1 MPWSWW
7 CGFYR
12 KKNFTS
18 PKFFRLLTFAATWWS
33 PLVHWAHLDIV
44 RKQYFHSS
52 FNSITICLL
61 CLFGLWT
68 PKFLP
73 EVTIFIS
80 LFIKRVS
87 LKVVPKHI
95 RIKHNTVVRNPYFFK
110 TTFITNLNKYDDSAF
125 HYNLTNVN
133 NSVILCQNIFI
144 VAKYT
149 KCSSKC
155 LFTLYHV

>member
-1 MPWSWW
+1 MYPKTRIQWFSLHVPWSWW

-68 PKFLP
+68 PKFSP

-95 RIKHNTVVRNPYFFK
+95 RIKHNTVVRNPYFF
-110 TTFITNLNKYDDSAF
+110 LNNFYYKF
-125 HYNLTNVN
+125 
-133 NSVILCQNIFI
+133 
-144 VAKYT
+144 K
-149 KCSSKC
+149 
-155 LFTLYHV
+155 